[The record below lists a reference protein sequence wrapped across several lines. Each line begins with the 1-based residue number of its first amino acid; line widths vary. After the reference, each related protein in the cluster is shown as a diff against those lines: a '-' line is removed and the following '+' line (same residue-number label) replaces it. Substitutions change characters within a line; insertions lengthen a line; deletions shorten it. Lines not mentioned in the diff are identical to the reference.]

1 MDYILLEELI
11 EQKHKKFEEISD
23 KIWEYAEPGYKEVN
37 SSDIQR
43 QVMSEEGFT
52 IENGIGDITTAFR
65 ASFGNGKPIIAF
77 LGEFDALPELSQKA
91 DVTHKEPLLEGGYG
105 HGCGHHLLGTACMQA
120 CVAIKDYLLQNHIS
134 GTIIYYGCP
143 AEEGGAGKAFMVREG
158 CFDGCDICLAWH
170 PYSATIGSISSLAN
184 ARVYYNFE
192 GISSHAAVSPHLG
205 RSALDAVELM
215 SVGVNYLR
223 EHIIPEARIHY
234 AVTNSGGNAPNVV
247 QANAQVLYS
256 IRTPKNEQVYEL
268 LDRVNAVAQGAAMMT
283 GTKVNIQVV
292 SAYADVVQNR
302 TLDQLAFKHISEV
315 YPIKYT
321 DEELEYAKAFHDIGS
336 KEECLMYQEMARRF
350 YGEKGEDLFEGAMAD
365 AVFPPNP
372 QKMGSTD
379 VGDVSWNVPTTW
391 FSGACFALG
400 TPAHSWLAVAQG
412 KSKIAHDGMTA
423 AATVMA
429 RCAIDILNEPEIVL
443 QAKRDFEKALDKKTY
458 KSIIPKET
466 KAGIIE

>member
-11 EQKHKKFEEISD
+11 KQKHKKFEEISD
-23 KIWEYAEPGYKEVN
+23 KIWEYAESGYKEVN
-37 SSDIQR
+37 SSALQR
-43 QVMSEEGFT
+43 QVMSDEGFT
-52 IENGIGDITTAFR
+52 VENGIGGITTAFR
-65 ASFGNGKPIIAF
+65 ASFGSGKPVIAF

-91 DVTHKEPLLEGGYG
+91 DVTYKEPLLEGGYG
-105 HGCGHHLLGTACMQA
+105 HGCGHHILGTACMQA
-120 CVAIKDYLLQNHIS
+120 CVAIKDYLLQNYIS
-134 GTIIYYGCP
+134 GTVIYYGCP

-158 CFDGCDICLAWH
+158 CFDDCDVCLAWH
-170 PYSATIGSISSLAN
+170 PYSVTIGSISSLAN
-184 ARVYYNFE
+184 VRVYYNFQ

-215 SVGVNYLR
+215 NVGVNYLR

-247 QANAQVLYS
+247 QAKAQVLYS
-256 IRTPKNEQVYEL
+256 IRAPKNEQVYEL

-283 GTKVNIQVV
+283 GTKVNIQIV

-302 TLDQLAFKHISEV
+302 TLDQLAFKHINEI

-321 DEELEYAKAFHDIGS
+321 DEELEYAKVFHDIGN
-336 KEECLMYQEMARRF
+336 KEECLMYQEMAKRL
-350 YGEKGEDLFEGAMAD
+350 YGERGEGLFKGAMAD
-365 AVFPPNP
+365 GVFPPNP

-400 TPAHSWLAVAQG
+400 TPAHSWLVVAQG
-412 KSKIAHDGMTA
+412 KSKIAHGGMTA

-429 RCAIDILNEPEIVL
+429 RCAIDILKQPQIAL
-443 QAKRDFEKALDKKTY
+443 QAEMDLKEALDGKVY
-458 KSIIPKET
+458 QSIIPKET
-466 KAGIIE
+466 KVGIIE